1 MISFT
6 DFTYFQKRQK
16 FSFSHFKLKY
26 LPDYNG
32 KTTLKLKLA
41 LPLPAA

>member
-6 DFTYFQKRQK
+6 DFTYFQKRQEL
-16 FSFSHFKLKY
+16 SFSHFKLKY
-26 LPDYNG
+26 LPDYNE
-32 KTTLKLKLA
+32 KQPLNLKLA